1 MDKEEEQVK
10 QDNSINNSEALANNK
25 PEHHPSLNGT
35 AGNTTLFSILQNVLL
50 KV

>member
-10 QDNSINNSEALANNK
+10 QENSINGDAAAGK

-35 AGNTTLFSILQNVLL
+35 AGTNLLL
-50 KV
+50 KFLM